1 MEIQHGEDVEL
12 EGSSGFAKRHGLF
25 RFWGDRR
32 RVWGRN
38 IIQFENECI
47 LRDGF
52 NNKIISYS
60 ENVLNLF
67 LCEKLAN

>member
-1 MEIQHGEDVEL
+1 MLRDMV
-12 EGSSGFAKRHGLF
+12 SSDARVIE
-25 RFWGDRR
+25 

-47 LRDGF
+47 LIDGF

-60 ENVLNLF
+60 ENVLIYF
-67 LCEKLAN
+67 SVKS